1 MTWKPHRQTRWDCD
15 IVTGR
20 DNRITIHLGR
30 KCLAYQTSNGGGGST
45 LRCKPQKQMSLDS
58 FAERFCN
65 SRGNFF
71 HNWFFIP
78 TTKEKKHWLV
88 TDPLEV
94 LPPPSFEISFSLSWH
109 NKDVIV
115 EVSGAPVHCNLK
127 LSLSRNSPQRHK
139 VVKVSESP
147 FPWKRNCFHCQF
159 WNVIEKQD
167 RQGGS

>member
-65 SRGNFF
+65 FRVNFF
-71 HNWFFIP
+71 QNWFFIP
-78 TTKEKKHWLV
+78 TTKEKLV
-88 TDPLEV
+88 GNRSFRG
-94 LPPPSFEISFSLSWH
+94 PPPTQFWDQFFTVMAQQRCHCRGKWCVHLST
-109 NKDVIV
+109 VIW
-115 EVSGAPVHCNLK
+115 N
-127 LSLSRNSPQRHK
+127 SRNSPQRHK